1 MFTPTTGKMLTAR
14 SEDTATLLTNGKVLI
29 TGGLGGVALAT
40 AELYDPTTQTFSAT
54 GSMATARNYHTATLL
69 TTEPNTGNVLVAGG
83 NSKNA
88 VAELYDPVM
97 GGFSTTSAM
106 TSTRQ
111 RHTATLLSD
120 GTVLM
125 AGGSEF
131 DSNVDIL
138 GAAELF
144 DPNSG
149 TFTGTG
155 GMLTPRIVH
164 TATLLKDGTVLVTGG
179 LNDVGTLATAELY
192 Q

>member
-1 MFTPTTGKMLTAR
+1 ML
-14 SEDTATLLTNGKVLI
+14 
-29 TGGLGGVALAT
+29 
-40 AELYDPTTQTFSAT
+40 
-54 GSMATARNYHTATLL
+54 
-69 TTEPNTGNVLVAGG
+69 
-83 NSKNA
+83 
-88 VAELYDPVM
+88 
-97 GGFSTTSAM
+97 
-106 TSTRQ
+106 STRQ

-131 DSNVDIL
+131 DGNVDIL
-138 GAAELF
+138 AAAEIF
-144 DPNSG
+144 DPNTA

-155 GMLTPRIVH
+155 GLLTRRIEH